1 MGLYLTRIPV
11 IFCVGITCLI
21 FDFHVHMGQYFD
33 DYYTPPRI
41 LHTLQLAGIT
51 HFAYSSTS
59 TVVTDDPSFLLEE
72 RVAMRELSEGRA
84 KPILWVT
91 HDMLKRSPDLSLYMN
106 DAGGKICGLKI
117 HGVSEKWL
125 LNGRELQR
133 VFKIA
138 QERGLFVKLHTG
150 ERENCE
156 AGMYRK
162 ICTEFSDVRVVL
174 AHGRP
179 LMQAIAVLREC
190 PNTFVDTSFMPHR
203 HFQQLMTIAR
213 QDGFTDR
220 ILFGTDTPIP
230 GRHLKS
236 SLPRHL
242 RSRIAQTRIIAGKDW
257 HKISWKNAQNLL
269 TFASK

>member
-1 MGLYLTRIPV
+1 
-11 IFCVGITCLI
+11 
-21 FDFHVHMGQYFD
+21 MGQYFD

-41 LHTLQLAGIT
+41 LRILRLAGIT

-59 TVVTDDPSFLLEE
+59 TVVTDDPDFLLEE
-72 RVAMRELSEGRA
+72 RIAMHELSEGRA

-91 HDMLKRSPDLSLYMN
+91 HDMLKRSPNLSLYMN

-117 HGVSEKWL
+117 HGVSERWL
-125 LNGRELQR
+125 PKGRELQR
-133 VFKIA
+133 VFNIA

-150 ERENCE
+150 EREECE
-156 AGMYRK
+156 AGMYRG
-162 ICTEFSDVRVVL
+162 ICTKFPDVRVVL
-174 AHGRP
+174 SHGRP
-179 LMQAIAVLREC
+179 ILQAIDMLRHC
-190 PNTFVDTSFMPHR
+190 PNTFVDTSFMPHS
-203 HFQQLMTIAR
+203 HFQLLINVAQ
-213 QDGFTDR
+213 QEGFTDR

-242 RSRIAQTRIIAGKDW
+242 RSRIDQTRRIAGKDW
-257 HKISWKNAQNLL
+257 KKISWENAKNLL

>member
-1 MGLYLTRIPV
+1 ML
-11 IFCVGITCLI
+11 

-41 LHTLQLAGIT
+41 LRTLQLAGIT

-59 TVVTDDPSFLLEE
+59 TIIADDPDFLLEE
-72 RVAMRELSEGRA
+72 RVAMHELSEGRA

-117 HGVSEKWL
+117 HGVSEKWPP
-125 LNGRELQR
+125 NGRELQQ

-138 QERGLFVKLHTG
+138 QERRLFVKIHTG
-150 ERENCE
+150 EREECE
-156 AGMYRK
+156 AGMYGK
-162 ICTEFSDVRVVL
+162 ICTKFPDVRVVL

-179 LMQAIAVLREC
+179 IGQAVDILRDC
-190 PNTFVDTSFMPHR
+190 PNAYVDTSFMPHS
-203 HFQQLMTIAR
+203 HFQQLMAAAR
-213 QDGFTDR
+213 QEGFTDR

-242 RSRIAQTRIIAGKDW
+242 RNRIAQTRQIASKDW
-257 HKISWKNAQNLL
+257 AKISWKNAQNLL
-269 TFASK
+269 TFAPK